1 MHSSEI
7 YHFGIKGMKW
17 GVRRTDEELGND
29 TNNSREVSTASTIK
43 VRKTAQE
50 KALDRL
56 AKKEVRRHRFNMVAA
71 PTVLAAFGYT
81 SYKLVKQLHIV

>member
-29 TNNSREVSTASTIK
+29 TNNSRE